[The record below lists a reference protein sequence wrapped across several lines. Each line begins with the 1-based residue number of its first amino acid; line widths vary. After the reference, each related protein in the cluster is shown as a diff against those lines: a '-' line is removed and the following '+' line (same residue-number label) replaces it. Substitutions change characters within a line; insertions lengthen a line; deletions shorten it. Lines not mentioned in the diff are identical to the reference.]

1 MIAAKQGL
9 EYWVERLSEAEL
21 PALAAVVQDLQHLA
35 AHDQSSVRQLAE
47 VLLRDAS
54 LTSQVLRVANSV
66 YYNPSQESI
75 RTISRAIVLIGFEN
89 VRLIGLSVCLIDQ
102 LLGKEPREQLPELL
116 ARAFHAAVQARNL
129 AGFVLAREQEEVF
142 ISALLYNVGELAF
155 WGGGGEQADAL
166 SALLRQ
172 PGQEPEAAVR
182 QVLGVSFRQLTA
194 GLMRSWGLG
203 ESLGMAVSGGSARD
217 PAARA
222 VALGVRISEAALD
235 GWDCAEME
243 KLTDQVAQF
252 IQMPREEV
260 LPLILANAEEA
271 VKVAATFGASR
282 LCKLIP
288 QTDPEQIRL
297 QQERRRAALLQPDLE
312 RMRRCL
318 QELGT
323 LAGEPAGIE
332 AVLDNLVE
340 GLHHGAG
347 LERVMVAVL
356 AEQQTRYRVRRAV
369 GEGSDAWLASFELA
383 VGKGAEAHLFDYV
396 LKSRE
401 PVWMGVPA
409 SYGLNDLV
417 SQALRQHLGQG
428 MFFIAPLLAG
438 KRPVGVLYADNRPSG
453 RALLHE
459 QYVAFRH
466 FTQAVGRCLQTLSQ
480 R

>member
-1 MIAAKQGL
+1 MNTVKQGL
-9 EYWVERLSEAEL
+9 DYWIERLSEAEL
-21 PALAAVVQDLQHLA
+21 PALAAVVQDLQQLA
-35 AHDQSSVRQLAE
+35 AQDQSSVRQLAD

-66 YYNPSQESI
+66 YYNPSLESI

-89 VRLIGLSVCLIDQ
+89 VRLIGLSACLIDQ
-102 LLGKEPREQLPELL
+102 LLGKEPREQLLELL

-129 AGFVLAREQEEVF
+129 AGLVLAREQEEVF

-155 WGGGGEQADAL
+155 WAAGGEQADAL

-172 PGQEPEAAVR
+172 PGQDPEAAVR
-182 QVLGVSFRQLTA
+182 QVLGSSFRQLSA

-203 ESLGMAVSGGSARD
+203 ESPGLATSSAAQRD

-235 GWDCAEME
+235 GWDCDEME
-243 KLTDQVAQF
+243 KITDQVAQF
-252 IQMPREEV
+252 IQLPREQV
-260 LPLILANAEEA
+260 LPLMLANAEEA

-297 QQERRRAALLQPDLE
+297 QQERRRAALLQPDLA
-312 RMRRCL
+312 RMTRCL

-323 LAGEPAGIE
+323 LATTPTGIE
-332 AVLDNLVE
+332 AVLGNLVD
-340 GLHHGAG
+340 GLHQGAG

-356 AEQQTRYRVRRAV
+356 AEQQTRFRVRKAV
-369 GEGSDAWLASFELA
+369 GEGSEKWLSGFDLA
-383 VGKGAEAHLFDYV
+383 AGVGSATHLFDYV

-417 SQALRQHLGQG
+417 DPTLRQHLGQG

-438 KRPVGVLYADNRPSG
+438 KRPIGVLYADNRPSG

-466 FTQAVGRCLQTLSQ
+466 FTQAVGRCLQALSQ